1 MNDIDTL
8 VSYTRNWPKESVN
21 TFQEHLEAGKP
32 FKIAFLGSNA
42 QGEGEESW
50 PEIVKASLKD
60 TFGKHMTVSTFSY
73 DLTSIAYINE
83 EKITEVMEEQ
93 PDLILFEPFTLKD
106 NGEVGIDDSLENAS
120 AVIASVKESL
130 PQTEVILQPPHPLY
144 KANFYPKQVEELQ
157 QFAEDNG
164 ITLSKP
170 LGSLA

>member
-1 MNDIDTL
+1 
-8 VSYTRNWPKESVN
+8 
-21 TFQEHLEAGKP
+21 
-32 FKIAFLGSNA
+32 
-42 QGEGEESW
+42 
-50 PEIVKASLKD
+50 
-60 TFGKHMTVSTFSY
+60 MTVSTFSY

-106 NGEVGIDDSLENAS
+106 NGKVGIDDSLENTS

-144 KANFYPKQVEELQ
+144 NANFYPKQVEELQ

-164 ITLSKP
+164 ITYLNHWEAWPDKNSEEIKEYISEDSSQPSSKGHQ
-170 LGSLA
+170 LWADYLTDYFIAK